1 MAFLGALGGGFG
13 LRNTFIG
20 FAVLNILIVAF
31 AAVIN
36 NFFPTVPFA
45 SIITAYT
52 NLFLTMILLFVAS
65 TVGFA
70 EIIVNVMFQIL
81 WAVFSF
87 LWTLVVSDDIPS
99 FLLES
104 PSFSFKALTDVFV
117 GLFQSILQ
125 RPLLFSPPASNTVA
139 LAVGGATTTAIL
151 TQTTN

>member
-1 MAFLGALGGGFG
+1 MVTSLIGGGFG

-20 FAVLNILIVAF
+20 FAILNILIVAF
-31 AAVIN
+31 AAIIN

-81 WAVFSF
+81 WALFSF
-87 LWTLVVSDDIPS
+87 AWEIIVRTDIPE

-104 PSFSFKALTDVFV
+104 PSFSFKALTDLFV
-117 GLFQSILQ
+117 NLFTSIVQ
-125 RPLLFSPPASNTVA
+125 RPLLFSPPASNPVA
-139 LAVGGATTTAIL
+139 LAVGGATTTAIA
-151 TQTTN
+151 TQTFN